1 MANTKK
7 ERIRAWQNRILTH
20 SLDVL
25 KPVELM
31 RQGDKVPNSIYD
43 QREDMENLVRL
54 VGRQRSGK
62 W

>member
-1 MANTKK
+1 M
-7 ERIRAWQNRILTH
+7 QNRVLTH